1 MNEQTLLEKVKL
13 SARISGNAFDED
25 VQDMIDSAREELVQS
40 GVSRTKADSI
50 EDPLIVRAIKLYVK
64 ANFGIDS
71 PNAYRFQSSFNSL
84 KRHLSMAGDYTDDE
98 LE

>member
-1 MNEQTLLEKVKL
+1 MGDQTLLEKVKL
-13 SARISGNAFDED
+13 SARISGNAFDDD
-25 VQDMIDSAREELVQS
+25 VQDIMESAREELIQA
-40 GVSRTKADSI
+40 GISRVKAESDD
-50 EDPLIVRAIKLYVK
+50 DPLIVRALKIYVK

-71 PNAYRFQSSFNSL
+71 PNAYRFQQSFESL

>member
-1 MNEQTLLEKVKL
+1 MSEQTLLEKVKL

-25 VQDMIDSAREELVQS
+25 VQDMIASAREELVQS
-40 GVSRTKADSI
+40 GVSRTKADSD
-50 EDPLIVRAIKLYVK
+50 EDPLIIRAIKLYVK